1 MEYLCTQCEDGG
13 CILGVDPEPTRL
25 PFNCPWESKA
35 KWEKQN
41 VEASVVDCNFKTK
54 KDNGCLLISSTW
66 NHCYCSGPDCILQR
80 ILKGQEKECN
90 CDENQKF
97 ADKVPLEEWKTITWY
112 CPRHGNQKR

>member
-1 MEYLCTQCEDGG
+1 M
-13 CILGVDPEPTRL
+13 
-25 PFNCPWESKA
+25 
-35 KWEKQN
+35 
-41 VEASVVDCNFKTK
+41 DCNFNY
-54 KDNGCLLISSTW
+54 NGDCQIKYGELVSSIIKC
-66 NHCYCSGPDCILQR
+66 NGPDCILQR